1 MKSLLLSLSSLLACS
16 LSSIALE
23 EAMDA
28 EGFISIKP
36 EGIKNLGIQ
45 YETVE
50 AKDFERTIFA
60 IGNIREVPQ
69 NHSVLS
75 SRIAGRIIE
84 VNAFEGDTVKK
95 GDVLVKVE
103 SRQPGSPPPVIELK
117 APRDGLV
124 VTSHIRLGEPVE
136 PSNELLD
143 IIDLQEV
150 WATAQVPE
158 DTISQIKP
166 GTKAHIRIPALGGE
180 SIDGTLLRFD
190 PKANQTGGT
199 IGAIFRVPNNDIRLR
214 PGMRAEFSI
223 VTSSRKNVMAVPREA
238 LQGDAA
244 NRVVYVKHVELKNA
258 FTRLPVQ
265 TGEKND
271 RYVEIISGLLEG
283 DEVVTTGSY
292 SLSFASGSGI
302 SLKEALDA
310 AHGHEHNEDGSE
322 MTPEQLAAKNGTPA
336 NEPASSLSTMT
347 LFFAASSALLL
358 ILLIIS
364 GVRNAQHQRNQ

>member
-1 MKSLLLSLSSLLACS
+1 MKFSITLMVSLVASCSYSLA
-16 LSSIALE
+16 
-23 EAMDA
+23 A
-28 EGFISIKP
+28 EKAVDSENFISIKP

-50 AKDFERTIFA
+50 AKNFERTVFA
-60 IGNIREVPQ
+60 IGNIREVPK

-75 SRIAGRIIE
+75 SRIAGRIIQ

-103 SRQPGSPPPVIELK
+103 SRQPGSPPPVIELL

-143 IIDLQEV
+143 IIDLAEV

-190 PKANQTGGT
+190 PKADQAGGT
-199 IGAIFRVPNNDIRLR
+199 IGAIFRVPNSNLRLR

-223 VTSSRKNVMAVPREA
+223 VTSSRKNVMAVPRES

-244 NRVVYVKHVELKNA
+244 NRVVYVKHVDLANS
-258 FTRLPVQ
+258 FTRLPVL

-271 RYVEIISGLLEG
+271 RYVEILSGLFPG

-292 SLSFASGSGI
+292 SLSFASGSGV

-310 AHGHEHNEDGSE
+310 AHGHEHNEDGTK
-322 MTPEQLAAKNGTPA
+322 MTPEELAKKDG
-336 NEPASSLSTMT
+336 ASATGQSQSMSSTT

-358 ILLIIS
+358 ALLILS
-364 GVRNAQHQRNQ
+364 GIKNARSKRHN